1 MSVSR
6 RSFLRSVGAGSAA
19 LAFPWV
25 TARGHEA
32 TVAELSRGRRIS
44 TLRISDIRLDSN
56 ENPYGPAAEALEAVK
71 GMFTEACRY
80 PDLHNE
86 KLIEAIAAHV
96 KVPKDH
102 LLQGSGSGE
111 ILRLAVDA
119 FASPTR
125 GLVTASPT
133 FELPADRAKALGFP
147 VKAVPVTSALKLD
160 LEGMAAKAGA
170 AGLVFLCNPN
180 NPTATVHGEQALRG
194 AIDQILRSS
203 EAVILVDEAYHEYV
217 QDPSYRSFIPL
228 ALQEPRVVVSRTF
241 SKVYGM
247 AGLRVG
253 YAVARPET
261 IKRLA
266 ANILP
271 NNVNV
276 LAAAAAWTSL
286 SVPGHADRQVAKNTE
301 TREFTRKSL
310 ESAGYTVIPSQTNFL
325 MVDIRRDVKAFR
337 EACRAKGI
345 LVGRPFPP
353 LDTHARISIG
363 TMDEMRKAT
372 AVFADVLRT

>member
-1 MSVSR
+1 
-6 RSFLRSVGAGSAA
+6 
-19 LAFPWV
+19 
-25 TARGHEA
+25 
-32 TVAELSRGRRIS
+32 
-44 TLRISDIRLDSN
+44 
-56 ENPYGPAAEALEAVK
+56 
-71 GMFTEACRY
+71 
-80 PDLHNE
+80 
-86 KLIEAIAAHV
+86 
-96 KVPKDH
+96 
-102 LLQGSGSGE
+102 
-111 ILRLAVDA
+111 
-119 FASPTR
+119 
-125 GLVTASPT
+125 
-133 FELPADRAKALGFP
+133 
-147 VKAVPVTSALKLD
+147 
-160 LEGMAAKAGA
+160 MAANAGA

-180 NPTATVHGEQALRG
+180 NPTGTVYGEQALREV
-194 AIDQILRSS
+194 IDNILRSS

-217 QDPSYRSFIPL
+217 EDPSYRSFIPL

-253 YAVARPET
+253 FAVARPET

-276 LAAAAAWTSL
+276 LAAAAAWTSM
-286 SVPGHADRQVAKNTE
+286 SVPGHAERQRAKNTE

-310 ESAGYTVIPSQTNFL
+310 ESAGYTVVPSQTNFL

-363 TMDEMRKAT
+363 TMDEMRTAT